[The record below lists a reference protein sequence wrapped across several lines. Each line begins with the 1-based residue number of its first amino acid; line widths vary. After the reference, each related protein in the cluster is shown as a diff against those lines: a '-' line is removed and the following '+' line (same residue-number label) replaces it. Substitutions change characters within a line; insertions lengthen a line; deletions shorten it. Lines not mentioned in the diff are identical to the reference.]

1 MKKTQKAK
9 VMNYM
14 KEHGEISQ
22 RDAYKMGIYRL
33 AAVIWDLIHED
44 HIYIKSERRKVQ
56 NSDGSFSRVGF
67 YSLPDNQMSI
77 DEFLEE

>member
-1 MKKTQKAK
+1 MMARMETQKQK

-14 KEHGEISQ
+14 KNHGEISQ
-22 RDAYKMGIYRL
+22 RTANMLGVYRL

-56 NSDGSFSRVGF
+56 NRDGSFSYVGF
-67 YSLPDNQMSI
+67 YRLV
-77 DEFLEE
+77 ELEEEK